1 MIKLKDLK
9 SGDFV
14 VKNNGS
20 IELVAST
27 VAAQMSLT
35 CRRSRIDPGYIFDR
49 NDLNHM
55 NDDLTSSIRSDFDI
69 IEVFR
74 PRNTRQLRCAMA
86 AFINSNREAL
96 VCDVD
101 RIYSRNPDKNVIASM
116 NVIASE
122 FITQVFQFIKSNSIA
137 ERGSVALVWEMEKRN
152 KVCHRLKLSSV
163 STRGKIRT
171 YTCDEMTPDKALDR
185 LQLLKAIAWYHWA
198 KCNEHFS
205 NDELDVMCEDLTH
218 YFNIAE
224 ESEQWT

>member
-9 SGDFV
+9 NGDFV

-27 VAAQMSLT
+27 VAAQILLT
-35 CRRSRIDPGYIFDR
+35 CHRNGIDPGYSCGWNALD
-49 NDLNHM
+49 HM
-55 NDDLTSSIRSDFDI
+55 NDDLTSSLDSDYDI
-69 IEVFR
+69 MEVFR
-74 PRNTRQLRCAMA
+74 PRNTKQLRCAMA
-86 AFINSNREAL
+86 AFINNDL
-96 VCDVD
+96 DHMNVD
-101 RIYSRNPDKNVIASM
+101 KIYSRNPDM

-122 FITQVFQFIKSNSIA
+122 FITQVFQFIESNRIA

-152 KVCHRLKLSSV
+152 QACHRLKLSSV

-205 NDELDVMCEDLTH
+205 NDQLDVMCEDLTH
-218 YFNIAE
+218 YFNIAKE
-224 ESEQWT
+224 VSNGLND